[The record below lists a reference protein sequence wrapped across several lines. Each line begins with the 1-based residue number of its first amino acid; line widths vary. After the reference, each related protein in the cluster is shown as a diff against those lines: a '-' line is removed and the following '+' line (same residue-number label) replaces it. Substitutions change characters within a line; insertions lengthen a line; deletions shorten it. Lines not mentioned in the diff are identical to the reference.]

1 MRVAVSACLLG
12 AACKYNGGD
21 NLNEDLVR
29 ALDGHEVIPVCP
41 EQLGGLPTP
50 RPCSEIRD
58 GKVVNELGESVDAA
72 FRAGALRAW
81 ELMKDAGGCDVA
93 VLQLRSPSCGV
104 GLVYDGSFS
113 GSLVAGD
120 GVFVQLLHAHDVPVC
135 TPDQFLDVYG
145 Q

>member
-1 MRVAVSACLLG
+1 MRILVSMCLLG
-12 AACKYNGGD
+12 VPCRYDGKSRPDAAVTA
-21 NLNEDLVR
+21 LSAAHELV
-29 ALDGHEVIPVCP
+29 PVCP

-50 RPCSEIRD
+50 RLCSEIRD
-58 GKVVNELGESVDAA
+58 GEVVNERGESVDAA

-93 VLQLRSPSCGV
+93 VLQPRSPSCGV

-113 GSLVAGD
+113 GTLVAGD

-135 TPDQFLDVYG
+135 TPDQFLGIYG